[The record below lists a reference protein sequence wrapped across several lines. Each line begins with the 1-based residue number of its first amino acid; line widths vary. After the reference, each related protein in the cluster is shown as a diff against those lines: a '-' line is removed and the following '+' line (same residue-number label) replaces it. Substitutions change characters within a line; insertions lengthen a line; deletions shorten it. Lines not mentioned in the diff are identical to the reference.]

1 MTAYELREIKGVR
14 AVNLSSYHRALHEL
28 RSSATTYQT
37 AWCLGWIA
45 SFKLTCRLLRRL
57 HRWAAERYAEEHTSV
72 LGRSMPYVSLKEW
85 KRRMANG
92 S

>member
-14 AVNLSSYHRALHEL
+14 IVNLQSYHRAVHEA
-28 RSSATTYQT
+28 RTTTNTYIT
-37 AWCLGWIA
+37 AWTLGWREA
-45 SFKLTCRLLRRL
+45 FKLTCRLLRRL
-57 HRWAAERYAEEHTSV
+57 HRWAAERYAEEHALA
-72 LGRSMPYVSLKEW
+72 LGRASLRVSLKEW